1 MSVLGR
7 DDILGADDLK
17 QRRVECPEW
26 GGTVIVRE
34 MTGTQREAFEQ
45 AVVSTNDG
53 DARANTTNLRAWLAS
68 YTMVDEA
75 GELLFSADDVRALGD
90 KSAGAL
96 IRVCNEAQNL
106 NGIGADEVEELI
118 EDFGDGPSG
127 SSSTD

>member
-1 MSVLGR
+1 MILGR
-7 DDILGADDLK
+7 DDILGADDLST
-17 QRRVECPEW
+17 RRVACPEW

-45 AVVSTNDG
+45 AVVSTNG
-53 DARANTTNLRAWLAS
+53 DDTSANTTNLRAWLAS
-68 YTMVDEA
+68 FTMVDEA

-90 KSAGAL
+90 KSATAL

-106 NGIGADEVEELI
+106 NGIGADEVEELV